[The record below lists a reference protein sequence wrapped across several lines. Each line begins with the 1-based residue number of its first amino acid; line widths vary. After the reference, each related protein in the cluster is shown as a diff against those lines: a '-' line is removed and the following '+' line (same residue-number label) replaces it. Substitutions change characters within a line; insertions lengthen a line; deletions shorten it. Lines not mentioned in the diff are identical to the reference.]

1 MVEATGSKYKIGEIC
16 KILTDDN
23 KQIDT
28 EVVGFNDD
36 RVILMP
42 YEDIKGVG
50 LGNVVISTGKKL

>member
-42 YEDIKGVG
+42 YEDIKGV
-50 LGNVVISTGKKL
+50 